1 MFRWKNKEEKKR
13 KDKKDRRQGKTK
25 EEEFVQDDLK
35 QDEALNS
42 VSLINRTFD
51 EDTIEKHSDS
61 SEYSLSSAARSDSS
75 PSASSLT
82 NLDSKPASPTKKPPP
97 VPKKPLIKKIG
108 NEQNIHISRQTSGPN
123 SLTTE
128 VMSFLEKINSTPPKP
143 PTQRPPP
150 PPAPPISSQK
160 SSCPNA
166 FYYQSF
172 PGEQVGYNTHWKIYN
187 SELKLPMI
195 NFPKPPSIRTLVIY
209 RQATGDFGFS
219 LRRAVITDRS
229 DDGNECRQTIVFAEP
244 STLGKGNE
252 TGLLP
257 GDQLLEVNNINVEN
271 KSREEIIELIK
282 SSNDSVTLKVQP
294 ILELS
299 ELTARLGSELL
310 NSGENTWQVRSLTR
324 SGSRKYKSQAKSDD
338 QLIAEKTWLQAKK
351 VWVIYKGGFASAHLA
366 NVEKSKTE
374 DKVWIKLESDGELL
388 EVDEEDVEN
397 ANPPQFDRTEDLS
410 NMRHINES
418 SILFVLR
425 ERYTAKLIHT
435 YIGNN
440 MLVINPLHPISIYSE
455 KVMRLFK
462 GCKQDDMPPHIYS
475 IAQTAYNF
483 LLSTRRDQAIILLG
497 RSGSGKTTNLRH
509 LLQYF
514 AITSNSKNAITVEK
528 LNAVSTI
535 LEAFGNCRTIMNTNA
550 TRFTELFSLDFDH
563 SGQIVSASLQVF
575 MLERTRVCRR
585 PEGEPNFH
593 VFYHLLAGV
602 DDNLK
607 KELYLDNLNDTCL
620 FMTPLQRI
628 DDQQKASLSWMYI
641 KAAMQTLGIQEI
653 ELKAILN
660 ILAAIYHLGVAGA
673 SKTGNGKAQF
683 TKPQSAQKAANLL
696 GTTIEELT
704 KGIFNSD
711 VSGSLGKFTS
721 NESGIEAIEAL
732 QAIVAGLYG
741 EVFLILLALINRSL
755 STGGRSIASIHII
768 DSPGFQNPATCG
780 RQNGA
785 TLEDFY
791 HNYCQERLQFLFHN
805 SSFLAMQERYAQEN
819 ISWDTE
825 EFFVTSPSPMINLID
840 QIPSQ
845 VTIRNS
851 NSDLK
856 EFSDRGLLSVL
867 DEVSIL
873 PGSSERSF
881 IDKIFNTC
889 MTRENQ
895 QLIQRG
901 QHGHQFILNHF
912 LGTNS
917 VIYNVTGWIRYSREL
932 PVTRYATTVLQDSK
946 KDYISQLFV
955 CCRGLFPGDNYG
967 SLRRTSSIRR
977 AQSVAIS
984 GIKRRSL
991 PLQIKSTIDGLCDM
1005 LQKIQLHF
1013 VHCLLPQHNAGLC
1026 DLKNLNQSIGK
1037 TISSEDIPIN
1047 IPLLRSQIRGAQIL
1061 DAIRVHKQGFP
1072 EHITYSEFRRRFE
1085 LLAPPEHHS
1094 LHPVLDEKKTVEKLL
1109 ENIDIDKSLYRLG
1122 LSQIFLRS
1130 GTLSILEN
1138 QRDEKLNDVIVQ
1150 FQARCRGYL
1159 SRNNYK
1165 KLKVQDM
1172 AIRCIQRNV
1181 RKFLAIHS
1189 WSWWRLLVKVLPLLN
1204 VHRTEEELR
1213 AKTEELENLKT
1224 KLEKLEKEKIE
1235 LKHNNDKLEMKVSE
1249 LWSDLNEE
1257 QATSTHVSEMLES
1270 EISERMKLQKEVQEL
1285 QTRCSQIQRKNE
1297 HMEMEVMEA
1306 RTYRPSELNGD
1317 LLDDDETSS
1326 IYRQKYE
1333 RLLKELEITKR
1344 QMQQQHEEEL
1354 ENQLMIKKAS
1364 DKKLAE
1370 VLEDLEEEK
1379 RVSSQWKRKAMK
1391 ANSEIQ
1397 DQRLMLE
1404 EQMARN
1410 AELEKKQRKFDV
1422 ELSNRQEE
1430 IIKEHFLREKVEREK
1445 DMIQREKYSLEQE
1458 LHSTRLDMEMQSE
1471 KIMMLNKE
1479 LEELAGSTSG
1489 EEEMTQLKRA
1499 KQELE
1504 RKFKDQEEELEEL
1517 AGQVQLLEQ
1526 SKLRLEMSLEKSRQE
1541 LRRELSV
1548 KEEEIEEIRAGA
1560 QKKVKNLEAQLETE
1574 QEERHQVLKQKH
1586 ELERKI
1592 VELSDQPP
1600 PHDPEVERRL
1610 RRDLK
1615 RTKALLQ
1622 DAQLMLERVREGQAS
1637 KSIIRQLKNQ
1647 LEDAEF
1653 AKTAAIKAR
1662 QGAEMELQDLQS
1674 QLEEV
1679 TRTKCDVESRSLQL
1693 SREKNAL
1700 QTQLEEMEEELAE
1713 VMKKYKAVVQQMS
1726 SDQKLLTDQH
1736 EQISELEAEK
1746 QTLKEQLS
1754 ELTNKVEQM
1763 SGHPDD
1769 IHKIHQLEGRIRDL
1783 EMRLE
1788 LEQTT
1793 RTRLESQL
1801 HRLKEQCERM
1811 RQECDTLHNKEVQSQ
1826 ESSRRLQRQLRELR
1840 EDYSALQQKESE
1852 AYQKQHELEMALE
1865 NTEADLQATRTDLRL
1880 ACQRIQDLQH
1890 ALEDDISSETDIPE
1904 DSGSESD
1911 GSVDVTSIRSH
1922 RHYVPIHRRLSSSS
1936 GEGSLDTALHLSRT
1950 SSFDHDSA
1958 FSSRMDKETDF
1969 LERSFSPLNGEQTSL
1984 NQKQSD
1990 IA

>member
-1 MFRWKNKEEKKR
+1 MATPIQKTETTTVNNGNVAKVTQLPPKNGLVKPISVIAPIKKESEKTTKMGQVSGGAATNGKDGQNPNR
-13 KDKKDRRQGKTK
+13 NNGEKVNTGSNNTNSSYRRSNDQLNAISGNDKKSASKEKISDLSKTETASGKTTSQK
-25 EEEFVQDDLK
+25 ENVQTIDIRDL
-35 QDEALNS
+35 QR
-42 VSLINRTFD
+42 VF
-51 EDTIEKHSDS
+51 
-61 SEYSLSSAARSDSS
+61 
-75 PSASSLT
+75 
-82 NLDSKPASPTKKPPP
+82 KKPD
-97 VPKKPLIKKIG
+97 
-108 NEQNIHISRQTSGPN
+108 
-123 SLTTE
+123 TT
-128 VMSFLEKINSTPPKP
+128 STPPIPLRKK
-143 PTQRPPP
+143 TGITTNSNR
-150 PPAPPISSQK
+150 SSVASDIGKK
-160 SSCPNA
+160 SETKIEIKKSTSTSNVSS
-166 FYYQSF
+166 YLSKKYQDMKERSNSF
-172 PGEQVGYNTHWKIYN
+172 RFLSKSTDK
-187 SELKLPMI
+187 
-195 NFPKPPSIRTLVIY
+195 PSISQRI
-209 RQATGDFGFS
+209 F
-219 LRRAVITDRS
+219 
-229 DDGNECRQTIVFAEP
+229 
-244 STLGKGNE
+244 
-252 TGLLP
+252 
-257 GDQLLEVNNINVEN
+257 
-271 KSREEIIELIK
+271 
-282 SSNDSVTLKVQP
+282 NDT
-294 ILELS
+294 
-299 ELTARLGSELL
+299 
-310 NSGENTWQVRSLTR
+310 RSLTR
-324 SGSRKYKSQAKSDD
+324 SSSQYNRFNNDS
-338 QLIAEKTWLQAKK
+338 
-351 VWVIYKGGFASAHLA
+351 V
-366 NVEKSKTE
+366 
-374 DKVWIKLESDGELL
+374 
-388 EVDEEDVEN
+388 
-397 ANPPQFDRTEDLS
+397 R
-410 NMRHINES
+410 S
-418 SILFVLR
+418 SI
-425 ERYTAKLIHT
+425 E
-435 YIGNN
+435 
-440 MLVINPLHPISIYSE
+440 
-455 KVMRLFK
+455 
-462 GCKQDDMPPHIYS
+462 
-475 IAQTAYNF
+475 
-483 LLSTRRDQAIILLG
+483 
-497 RSGSGKTTNLRH
+497 
-509 LLQYF
+509 
-514 AITSNSKNAITVEK
+514 
-528 LNAVSTI
+528 
-535 LEAFGNCRTIMNTNA
+535 
-550 TRFTELFSLDFDH
+550 
-563 SGQIVSASLQVF
+563 
-575 MLERTRVCRR
+575 
-585 PEGEPNFH
+585 
-593 VFYHLLAGV
+593 
-602 DDNLK
+602 
-607 KELYLDNLNDTCL
+607 
-620 FMTPLQRI
+620 
-628 DDQQKASLSWMYI
+628 
-641 KAAMQTLGIQEI
+641 
-653 ELKAILN
+653 
-660 ILAAIYHLGVAGA
+660 
-673 SKTGNGKAQF
+673 
-683 TKPQSAQKAANLL
+683 
-696 GTTIEELT
+696 
-704 KGIFNSD
+704 
-711 VSGSLGKFTS
+711 
-721 NESGIEAIEAL
+721 
-732 QAIVAGLYG
+732 
-741 EVFLILLALINRSL
+741 RSL
-755 STGGRSIASIHII
+755 EILKT
-768 DSPGFQNPATCG
+768 P
-780 RQNGA
+780 
-785 TLEDFY
+785 
-791 HNYCQERLQFLFHN
+791 
-805 SSFLAMQERYAQEN
+805 SSKMPTNR
-819 ISWDTE
+819 I
-825 EFFVTSPSPMINLID
+825 TSPSPTRITSPTRIMSPTRLTSPP
-840 QIPSQ
+840 PS
-845 VTIRNS
+845 
-851 NSDLK
+851 K
-856 EFSDRGLLSVL
+856 ESVYRYNRGRTADRKLS
-867 DEVSIL
+867 
-873 PGSSERSF
+873 SS
-881 IDKIFNTC
+881 
-889 MTRENQ
+889 
-895 QLIQRG
+895 
-901 QHGHQFILNHF
+901 
-912 LGTNS
+912 
-917 VIYNVTGWIRYSREL
+917 
-932 PVTRYATTVLQDSK
+932 
-946 KDYISQLFV
+946 SQ
-955 CCRGLFPGDNYG
+955 
-967 SLRRTSSIRR
+967 
-977 AQSVAIS
+977 
-984 GIKRRSL
+984 
-991 PLQIKSTIDGLCDM
+991 
-1005 LQKIQLHF
+1005 
-1013 VHCLLPQHNAGLC
+1013 
-1026 DLKNLNQSIGK
+1026 
-1037 TISSEDIPIN
+1037 
-1047 IPLLRSQIRGAQIL
+1047 
-1061 DAIRVHKQGFP
+1061 
-1072 EHITYSEFRRRFE
+1072 
-1085 LLAPPEHHS
+1085 
-1094 LHPVLDEKKTVEKLL
+1094 
-1109 ENIDIDKSLYRLG
+1109 
-1122 LSQIFLRS
+1122 
-1130 GTLSILEN
+1130 
-1138 QRDEKLNDVIVQ
+1138 
-1150 FQARCRGYL
+1150 
-1159 SRNNYK
+1159 
-1165 KLKVQDM
+1165 
-1172 AIRCIQRNV
+1172 
-1181 RKFLAIHS
+1181 
-1189 WSWWRLLVKVLPLLN
+1189 
-1204 VHRTEEELR
+1204 
-1213 AKTEELENLKT
+1213 
-1224 KLEKLEKEKIE
+1224 
-1235 LKHNNDKLEMKVSE
+1235 VSE

-1653 AKTAAIKAR
+1653 AKTAAVKAR

-1958 FSSRMDKETDF
+1958 FSRWT
-1969 LERSFSPLNGEQTSL
+1969 RRQISL
-1984 NQKQSD
+1984 NEVSLH
-1990 IA
+1990 

>member
-13 KDKKDRRQGKTK
+13 KDKKDRRQGKSK
-25 EEEFVQDDLK
+25 DEEYAQDDIK
-35 QDEALNS
+35 QFDDSLHS
-42 VSLINRTFD
+42 VSLVNRTFD
-51 EDTIEKHSDS
+51 EDTVEKHSDS

-97 VPKKPLIKKIG
+97 VPKKPLIRKIG
-108 NEQNIHISRQTSGPN
+108 NEQNIYISRQTSGPN
-123 SLTTE
+123 SLTNE
-128 VMSFLEKINSTPPKP
+128 VMSILEKINPTPPKP
-143 PTQRPPP
+143 PPQRPPP
-150 PPAPPISSQK
+150 PPAPPVNLQK
-160 SSCPNA
+160 ANCSNSL
-166 FYYQSF
+166 YYQSF
-172 PGEQVGYNTHWKIYN
+172 PGEQVGCNVHWKAYNTD
-187 SELKLPMI
+187 LKLPTI
-195 NFPKPPSIRTLVIY
+195 NLPKPPSIRTLVIR
-209 RQATGDFGFS
+209 RQTTGDFGFS
-219 LRRAVITDRS
+219 LRRAIITDRS
-229 DDGNECRQTIVFAEP
+229 DDGSECRQTIVFAEP

-257 GDQLLEVNNINVEN
+257 GDRLLEVNNINVEN

-299 ELTARLGSELL
+299 ELTSRLGSEWL
-310 NSGENTWQVRSLTR
+310 NSGENAWQTRALSR
-324 SGSRKYKSQAKSDD
+324 SGSRRCKLLAKSDE
-338 QLIAEKTWLQAKK
+338 QLIAEKAWLQAKK
-351 VWVIYKGGFASAHLA
+351 VWVIYKGGFASAQLA
-366 NVEKSKTE
+366 NVEKTPTE
-374 DKVWIKLESDGELL
+374 GKVWIKLDTNGELI
-388 EVDEEDVEN
+388 EVDEEDFEK

-410 NMRHINES
+410 NLRHINES

-425 ERYTAKLIHT
+425 ERYAAKLIHT

-440 MLVINPLHPISIYSE
+440 MLIINPLHPIAIYSE

-475 IAQTAYNF
+475 VAQSAYNF

-514 AITSNSKNAITVEK
+514 AVTSNSKNAITVEK

-550 TRFTELFSLDFDH
+550 TRFTEVFSLDFDH
-563 SGQIVSASLQVF
+563 SGQIVSASVQIF

-593 VFYHLLAGV
+593 VFYHLLAGI
-602 DDNLK
+602 DESLK
-607 KELYLDNLNDTCL
+607 KELYLENLTETCL

-641 KAAMQTLGIQEI
+641 KAAMQTLEIQEK
-653 ELKAILN
+653 ELRAILN

-673 SKTGNGKAQF
+673 SRATNGRPQF

-696 GTTIEELT
+696 GTTVEELS

-711 VSGSLGKFTS
+711 SSASLGKYPS
-721 NESGIEAIEAL
+721 SEGGIEAIEAL

-741 EVFLILLALINRSL
+741 EIFSVLLTLINRSL
-755 STGGRSIASIHII
+755 SSGGRTVASIHII

-785 TLEDFY
+785 TLEDFC
-791 HNYCQERLQFLFHN
+791 HNYCQERLQCLFHN

-825 EFFVTSPSPMINLID
+825 EFFVTSPSSMINLIE
-840 QIPSQ
+840 QTPSQ

-856 EFSDRGLLSVL
+856 EFCDRGILSVL

-873 PGSSERSF
+873 PGSSERAF
-881 IDKIFNTC
+881 IEKIFNNC
-889 MTRENQ
+889 VTRENQ
-895 QLIQRG
+895 HLIQRG

-912 LGTNS
+912 FGTSS
-917 VIYNVTGWIRYSREL
+917 VIYNVTGWIRNSREL
-932 PVTRYATTVLQDSK
+932 PVTRHAATILQDSK
-946 KDYISQLFV
+946 KDYICQLFV
-955 CCRGLFPGDNYG
+955 SCRGLFPAVGNCSLFNNDNFG

-977 AQSVAIS
+977 AQTVAMT

-1005 LQKIQLHF
+1005 LHKVQLHF

-1026 DLKNLNQSIGK
+1026 DLKNLNQSVGK
-1037 TISSEDIPIN
+1037 SISSEDIPIN
-1047 IPLLRSQIRGAQIL
+1047 IPLLRSQVRGAQIL

-1085 LLAPPEHHS
+1085 LLSPPEHHS
-1094 LHPVLDEKKTVEKLL
+1094 VHPVLDEKKTAEKLL

-1122 LSQIFLRS
+1122 LSKIFLRS

-1138 QRDEKLNDVIVQ
+1138 QRDDKLNDVIVQ

-1213 AKTEELENLKT
+1213 AKTEELENLKA
-1224 KLEKLEKEKIE
+1224 KVEKLEKERIE
-1235 LKHNNDKLEMKVSE
+1235 LKHNNDKLEVKVSE

-1270 EISERMKLQKEVQEL
+1270 EISERMKLEKEVQEL
-1285 QTRCSQIQRKNE
+1285 QNKCSQIQKKNE

-1364 DKKLAE
+1364 DKKFAE

-1445 DMIQREKYSLEQE
+1445 DMLQREKYSLEQE

-1471 KIMMLNKE
+1471 KIIMLNKE

-1489 EEEMTQLKRA
+1489 EEEITQLKRA

-1548 KEEEIEEIRAGA
+1548 KDEEIEEVRAAA
-1560 QKKVKNLEAQLETE
+1560 QKKVKNLESQLESE

-1622 DAQLMLERVREGQAS
+1622 DAQMMLERVREGQAG

-1679 TRTKCDVESRSLQL
+1679 TRTKCEVESRSLQL

-1736 EQISELEAEK
+1736 EQITELEAEK

-1754 ELTNKVEQM
+1754 DLTNKVRTNEWTSRRHSQNSSARRQDPR
-1763 SGHPDD
+1763 SGD
-1769 IHKIHQLEGRIRDL
+1769 EVRIRTD
-1783 EMRLE
+1783 
-1788 LEQTT
+1788 
-1793 RTRLESQL
+1793 
-1801 HRLKEQCERM
+1801 H
-1811 RQECDTLHNKEVQSQ
+1811 QSQ
-1826 ESSRRLQRQLRELR
+1826 IGESAAQTERTVR
-1840 EDYSALQQKESE
+1840 KNE
-1852 AYQKQHELEMALE
+1852 A
-1865 NTEADLQATRTDLRL
+1865 RVR
-1880 ACQRIQDLQH
+1880 
-1890 ALEDDISSETDIPE
+1890 
-1904 DSGSESD
+1904 
-1911 GSVDVTSIRSH
+1911 
-1922 RHYVPIHRRLSSSS
+1922 
-1936 GEGSLDTALHLSRT
+1936 
-1950 SSFDHDSA
+1950 
-1958 FSSRMDKETDF
+1958 FST
-1969 LERSFSPLNGEQTSL
+1969 Q
-1984 NQKQSD
+1984 
-1990 IA
+1990 